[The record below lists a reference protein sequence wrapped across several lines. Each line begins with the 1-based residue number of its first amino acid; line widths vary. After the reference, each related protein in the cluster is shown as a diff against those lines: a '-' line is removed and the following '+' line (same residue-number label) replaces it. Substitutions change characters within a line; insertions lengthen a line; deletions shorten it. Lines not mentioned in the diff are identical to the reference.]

1 MKKTVIKTCSCFVDK
16 AIWFVNLSQKR
27 VVNPWRFDCVRS
39 ENRLVDI
46 IENKFIKE
54 VRSTKNLV
62 DEKIC
67 LKDTIVISCVD
78 CFEFQLFLLS
88 SEENCMLDTL
98 NCRFVTSDF
107 CTYGD
112 DYSDEIFIGNSQF
125 VHENYFYS
133 REQREFLFRNGGVK
147 LSKQPLHKSCFIS
160 LQKKRYRFFCTTCKR
175 AYNEFFESKLHV
187 FSSVLKE

>member
-39 ENRLVDI
+39 ENRLLDI

-98 NCRFVTSDF
+98 NCRFVTSDC

-175 AYNEFFESKLHV
+175 AYNEFLEGKLHV

>member
-1 MKKTVIKTCSCFVDK
+1 MKKTVIKTCSCFVNK
-16 AIWFVNLSQKR
+16 AIWFVNLSQNC

-39 ENRLVDI
+39 ENRLLDI

-54 VRSTKNLV
+54 VCSTKNLV

-98 NCRFVTSDF
+98 NCRFVTSDC

>member
-39 ENRLVDI
+39 ENRLLDI

-147 LSKQPLHKSCFIS
+147 LSKQPLHKLCFIS

>member
-27 VVNPWRFDCVRS
+27 IVNPWRFDCVRS
-39 ENRLVDI
+39 ENRLLDI

>member
-39 ENRLVDI
+39 ENRLLDI

-98 NCRFVTSDF
+98 NCRFVTSDC

>member
-27 VVNPWRFDCVRS
+27 IVNPWRFDCVIS
-39 ENRLVDI
+39 ESRLVDI
-46 IENKFIKE
+46 IENKFIKDI
-54 VRSTKNLV
+54 RSKKIIV

-67 LKDTIVISCVD
+67 FKDTIVILCVD
-78 CFEFQLFLLS
+78 CFKFQLFLLS
-88 SEENCMLDTL
+88 FEENCFLDTL
-98 NCRFVTSDF
+98 NCRFVTSDCF
-107 CTYGD
+107 TYDD
-112 DYSDEIFIGNSQF
+112 DYSSDIFTGNSQF

-133 REQREFLFRNGGVK
+133 REQREIIFRDDDVR
-147 LSKQPLHKSCFIS
+147 LSKQALHKSCFIS

-175 AYNEFFESKLHV
+175 AYNEFFENKLHV

>member
-27 VVNPWRFDCVRS
+27 VVNPWRFDCIRS

-98 NCRFVTSDF
+98 NWRFVTSDF
-107 CTYGD
+107 STYGD

>member
-39 ENRLVDI
+39 ENRLLDI

-78 CFEFQLFLLS
+78 CFEVQLFLLS

-98 NCRFVTSDF
+98 NCRFVTSDC

>member
-39 ENRLVDI
+39 ENRLLDI

-160 LQKKRYRFFCTTCKR
+160 LQKKRYRFFCTTCER
-175 AYNEFFESKLHV
+175 AYNEFFEGKLHV

>member
-39 ENRLVDI
+39 ENRLLDI

>member
-39 ENRLVDI
+39 ENRLLDI

-160 LQKKRYRFFCTTCKR
+160 LQKKRYIFFCATCKR

>member
-1 MKKTVIKTCSCFVDK
+1 MKKTVIKTCSCFVNK

-39 ENRLVDI
+39 ENRLLDI

-98 NCRFVTSDF
+98 NCRFVASDF
-107 CTYGD
+107 FTYGD
-112 DYSDEIFIGNSQF
+112 DYSDDIFIENSQF
-125 VHENYFYS
+125 MYENYFYL

>member
-16 AIWFVNLSQKR
+16 AVWFVNLSQKR
-27 VVNPWRFDCVRS
+27 IVNPWRFDCVRS
-39 ENRLVDI
+39 EKRLLDI

>member
-16 AIWFVNLSQKR
+16 AVWFVNLSQKR
-27 VVNPWRFDCVRS
+27 IVNPWRFDCVRS
-39 ENRLVDI
+39 ENRLLDI

-98 NCRFVTSDF
+98 NCRFVTSDC

>member
-39 ENRLVDI
+39 ENRLLDI

-107 CTYGD
+107 STYGD

>member
-1 MKKTVIKTCSCFVDK
+1 MKENVIRTCSCFVDK

-27 VVNPWRFDCVRS
+27 VVNPWQFDCVRS
-39 ENRLVDI
+39 ENQLLDI

-54 VRSTKNLV
+54 VLTKNLV

-67 LKDTIVISCVD
+67 LKDTIVVSCVD

-133 REQREFLFRNGGVK
+133 REQREFLFRNGSVK

-175 AYNEFFESKLHV
+175 AYNELFESKLHV

>member
-1 MKKTVIKTCSCFVDK
+1 M
-16 AIWFVNLSQKR
+16 
-27 VVNPWRFDCVRS
+27 
-39 ENRLVDI
+39 DI

-62 DEKIC
+62 DETIW
-67 LKDTIVISCVD
+67 LKDTIVISCMD

-107 CTYGD
+107 STFGD
-112 DYSDEIFIGNSQF
+112 DYSDDIFIRNSQF

-133 REQREFLFRNGGVK
+133 HEQREFLFRNGSVK
-147 LSKQPLHKSCFIS
+147 LRKQPLHKSCFIS
-160 LQKKRYRFFCTTCKR
+160 LQKKCYRFFCTICKR

>member
-16 AIWFVNLSQKR
+16 AIWFFNLSQKR

-39 ENRLVDI
+39 EKRLLDI

-98 NCRFVTSDF
+98 NCRFVTSDCF
-107 CTYGD
+107 TFGD
-112 DYSDEIFIGNSQF
+112 DYSDEIFI
-125 VHENYFYS
+125 
-133 REQREFLFRNGGVK
+133 
-147 LSKQPLHKSCFIS
+147 
-160 LQKKRYRFFCTTCKR
+160 
-175 AYNEFFESKLHV
+175 
-187 FSSVLKE
+187 

>member
-39 ENRLVDI
+39 ENRLLDI

-147 LSKQPLHKSCFIS
+147 LSKQSLHKSCFIS

>member
-27 VVNPWRFDCVRS
+27 VVNPWRFDCIRS
-39 ENRLVDI
+39 ENRLLDI

-147 LSKQPLHKSCFIS
+147 LSKQPLHK
-160 LQKKRYRFFCTTCKR
+160 
-175 AYNEFFESKLHV
+175 
-187 FSSVLKE
+187 

>member
-1 MKKTVIKTCSCFVDK
+1 M
-16 AIWFVNLSQKR
+16 SQKR

-39 ENRLVDI
+39 ENRLLDI
-46 IENKFIKE
+46 IENKFFKE
-54 VRSTKNLV
+54 VCSTKNLV

-98 NCRFVTSDF
+98 NCRFVTSDC

-133 REQREFLFRNGGVK
+133 HEQREFLFRNGGVK

-160 LQKKRYRFFCTTCKR
+160 LQKKCYIFFCATCKR